1 MADVVAF
8 AVMLVIYSA
17 IMIYLGYR
25 GYKATKNIDDWL
37 VAGRRVGPFVVA
49 MSYGATF
56 ISAVAII
63 GFAGQAQV
71 FGMQLL
77 WLSTLNII
85 VGILIAFIVFGYR
98 TRVMSKTL
106 HALTFTELMGR
117 RFNSRFIQG
126 FGGAVIALFII
137 AYASAVFKGTA
148 SLIQVTFSTSYELSI
163 IAFTIIVA
171 AYVLLG
177 GLFAVMWTDTVQGI
191 IMVVGLGLLLAA
203 VWASLGGVIPANE
216 ALAALPVNQTVNKA
230 PSGLTSVSPFLSPS
244 FMAVS
249 SLIFGVGIGVLAQPQ
264 LAVRF
269 MTAKN
274 SKAIRRG
281 VPIGVIFI
289 FLTTYVAFTVGA
301 LSNVAFK
308 NLGVAIPTNPDAV
321 MPVLI
326 NTMFPAWFV
335 YLFLFAVLSASM
347 STASSLFHVSGSAV
361 GRDLYDR
368 GIRKGLG
375 GVMSSRITK
384 VATFVVIVATLVLSL
399 FPPDAVAYLATFS
412 FGALGATFLAPY
424 AATLYWKRATLPG
437 MIASMVGGLGATLLW
452 YIFVY
457 SKTASVISHTNIAP
471 PLGMLDPL
479 FIGIPVSFILIIVV
493 SLLTK
498 KPPEEQIEAAF
509 KGIA

>member
-1 MADVVAF
+1 MAD
-8 AVMLVIYSA
+8 LVTFSVILALYA
-17 IMIYLGYR
+17 ALMIYLGYR

-37 VAGRRVGPFVVA
+37 VAGRRVGPFIVA

-77 WLSTLNII
+77 WLSMFNML
-85 VGILIAFIVFGYR
+85 VGIIIAFIVFGYR
-98 TRVMSKTL
+98 TRLMSKTL
-106 HALTFTELMGR
+106 GALTFTELISR

-137 AYASAVFKGTA
+137 AYVAAVFKGTA
-148 SLIQVTFSTSYELSI
+148 SLIQVTFGISYQSSI
-163 IAFTIIVA
+163 IIFTIIVA

-191 IMVVGLGLLLAA
+191 IMVVGLGILLAS
-203 VWASLGGVIPANE
+203 VWAALGGVIPANE
-216 ALAALPVNQTVNKA
+216 ALAALAPTKTA
-230 PSGLTSVSPFLSPS
+230 PSGLTSASPFLSPS
-244 FMAVS
+244 WMAVS
-249 SLIFGVGIGVLAQPQ
+249 SLIAGVGIGVLAQPQ

-269 MTAKN
+269 MTARN
-274 SKAIRRG
+274 DRAIRRG

-301 LSNVAFK
+301 LSNVVYK
-308 NLGVAIPTNPDAV
+308 NLGVAIPSNPDLV
-321 MPVLI
+321 MPQLI
-326 NTMFPAWFV
+326 NLMFPAWFV

-361 GRDLYDR
+361 GRDLYGEAIKK
-368 GIRKGLG
+368 GIG
-375 GVMSSRITK
+375 GVMSSRVTK
-384 VATFVVIVATLVLSL
+384 IATFVVIIAALILSL
-399 FPPDAVAYLATFS
+399 YPPDSVAYLATFS
-412 FGALGATFLAPY
+412 FGALAATFLAPY

-437 MIASMVGGLGATLLW
+437 VIASMVGGLGATLAW
-452 YIFVY
+452 YIFVFT
-457 SKTASVISHTNIAP
+457 KTAPAISGITVAP
-471 PLGMLDPL
+471 PLGQLDPL
-479 FIGIPVSFILIIVV
+479 FVGIPVSFILIIVV
-493 SLLTK
+493 TLLTK
-498 KPPEEQIEAAF
+498 KPPEEQIEKAF